1 MDFLTKYNIKIN
13 NQDLLLTALTHSSY
27 AYEHHCENYERL
39 EFLGDAVLQVIMSDY
54 LYNNTK
60 IAEGEMSKER
70 ANFVCEEALACYVK
84 QVGYDKYIRV
94 GNGLKNQINDTIIA
108 DTFESVLAVI
118 YLECGLDTC
127 KNYIKQIVIPYVEK
141 NSDFFKDYKTRLQ
154 ELVQTD
160 KKSLEYILVESNGEA
175 HNMQFKVNVMVDGIV
190 LGTGIGKSKKEAEQ
204 AAAHSALDKC
214 AK

>member
-1 MDFLTKYNIKIN
+1 MDFLTKYNININ

-54 LYNNTK
+54 LYNNTH

-84 QVGYDKYIRV
+84 QVGYDKFIRV
-94 GNGLKNQINDTIIA
+94 GNGLKNQVNDTIIA

-118 YLECGLDTC
+118 YLECGLATC
-127 KNYIKQIVIPYVEK
+127 KDYIKQVVIPYVEK
-141 NSDFFKDYKTRLQ
+141 NLDFFKDYKTRLQ

-160 KKSLEYILVESNGEA
+160 KKSLEYVLVESNGEA
-175 HNMQFKVNVMVDGIV
+175 HNMQFKVNVIVDGIV